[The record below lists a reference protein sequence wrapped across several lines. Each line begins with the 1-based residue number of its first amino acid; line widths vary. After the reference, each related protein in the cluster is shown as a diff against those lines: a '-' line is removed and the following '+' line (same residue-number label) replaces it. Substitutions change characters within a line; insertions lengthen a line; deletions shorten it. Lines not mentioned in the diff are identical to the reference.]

1 VKNSVKTISIPDIY
15 ACSTANSL
23 TLSCAGA
30 TVSTIAGYTIQEYYQ
45 TGSLSATNSKTI
57 DNTKAFNIS
66 PTVSCFTFQIIPST
80 STCIVLT
87 SGFTTTVGLSPT
99 SCTTTTTLAEPSEIL
114 NYTIRAT
121 STANPAVISDV
132 PVSLELRH
140 ECYLTTLTPPKGII
154 HNYTFGNSSI
164 TSGDM

>member
-1 VKNSVKTISIPDIY
+1 MSNTVKTISMADIF
-15 ACSTANSL
+15 ACPTANCL
-23 TLSCAGA
+23 TLNCAGA
-30 TVSTIAGYTIQEYYQ
+30 TVTTIAGYTIQEYYQ
-45 TGSLSATNSKTI
+45 TGSLSATNPKTI

-66 PTVSCFTFQIIPST
+66 PATSCFNFQLIPST

-99 SCTTTTTLAEPSEIL
+99 SCTTTPTLEEPSELL

-121 STANPAVISDV
+121 STANPAVFSDV

-140 ECYLTTLTPPKGII
+140 ECYLTTLTPPKAITL
-154 HNYTFGNSSI
+154 NYTFGNSTI